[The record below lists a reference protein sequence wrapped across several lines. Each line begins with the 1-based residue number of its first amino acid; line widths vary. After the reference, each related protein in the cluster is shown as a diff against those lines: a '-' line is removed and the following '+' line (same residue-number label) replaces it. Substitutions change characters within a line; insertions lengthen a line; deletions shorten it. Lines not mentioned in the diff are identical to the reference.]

1 MYRPI
6 EFDGV
11 EYFCIECGEIFG
23 ELDNGC
29 CPYCGAEYVEI
40 NDEREITNVLYFKKK
55 FKERN
60 ASSL

>member
-6 EFDGV
+6 EFDGMK
-11 EYFCIECGEIFG
+11 YFCTECGEIFG
-23 ELDNGC
+23 ELDSNC
-29 CPYCGAEYVEI
+29 CPYCGTEYIEI
-40 NDEREITNVLYFKKK
+40 NDEREIANVLYFKKK